1 MVSLIT
7 SIIMS
12 AFYTLLSSL
21 YNCLLKFISLMI
33 LLGEVRMFLGG
44 GGCCKF
50 KVRCKIIP
58 GEVRTSFLNP
68 ALEMEGLQ

>member
-21 YNCLLKFISLMI
+21 YNCLLKFISLII
-33 LLGEVRMFLGG
+33 LLGVVRMFLGG
-44 GGCCKF
+44 GGAANL
-50 KVRCKIIP
+50 R
-58 GEVRTSFLNP
+58 
-68 ALEMEGLQ
+68 